1 LLYLIGSWKTS
12 HCIQPFA
19 LACGV
24 TCEYYVF
31 KEAETGCA
39 QKKVSAKKKEPSI
52 DSNEAQETNEDG
64 PNSLTDR

>member
-1 LLYLIGSWKTS
+1 
-12 HCIQPFA
+12 
-19 LACGV
+19 
-24 TCEYYVF
+24 VF